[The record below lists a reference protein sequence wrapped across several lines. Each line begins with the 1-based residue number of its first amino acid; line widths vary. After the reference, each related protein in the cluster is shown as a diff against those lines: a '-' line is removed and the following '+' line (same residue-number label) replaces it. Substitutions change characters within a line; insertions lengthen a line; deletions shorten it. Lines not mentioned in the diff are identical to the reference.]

1 MSVYEVITPNS
12 GHIFWLLPKYIVVT
26 VGEILFSITSME
38 FAYSQAPKSMKS
50 VIQVMIVILVVMENN
65 LLPARPCT

>member
-1 MSVYEVITPNS
+1 MVVEHNRV
-12 GHIFWLLPKYIVVT
+12 HIMWLLPQYAVVT
-26 VGEILFSITSME
+26 VGEILFSITSLE
-38 FAYSQAPKSMKS
+38 FAYTQAPKSMKS